1 METIVKCENVYK
13 KIGKKEILKDVSF
26 EINSGDILAFIG
38 PNGAGKTTTIKLML
52 GLQKINKGHISIN
65 GYDIK
70 KNFVK
75 AISKLGAIVENP
87 DTYMYL
93 SGYENL
99 KMAQSLYGI
108 HDEAELQAIIKK
120 IGLEK
125 RIKDK
130 VSKYSLGM
138 RQRLGI
144 GLALV
149 NHPNLLILDEPT
161 NGLDPE
167 GIRDLRNLL
176 KELAKE
182 GMAIFVSSH
191 NLAEL
196 ESFCNKVVIIQNGI
210 IIDSAKT
217 KDLKHNVTESGSV
230 YTIVVDSN
238 KKLSKKYETIDED
251 KVIIKGNKE
260 DVSNA
265 VNDLVGLGKKIYLI
279 TEQELSLEEAFLKK
293 TGGNKID

>member
-1 METIVKCENVYK
+1 METIVKCENVNK
-13 KIGKKEILKDVSF
+13 KIGHKQILKDVSF
-26 EINSGDILAFIG
+26 EVNSGDILAFIG

-52 GLQKINKGHISIN
+52 GLQKITSGNIYIN
-65 GYDIK
+65 GYDVK

-75 AISKLGAIVENP
+75 AINKVGAIVENP

-108 HDEAELQAIIKK
+108 HDEAELKAIIKK
-120 IGLEK
+120 IGLEN
-125 RIKDK
+125 RIHDK

-176 KELAKE
+176 KALANE
-182 GMAIFVSSH
+182 GMAIFISSH

-196 ESFCNKVVIIQNGI
+196 ESFCTKVIIIQNGK
-210 IIDSAKT
+210 IIDSTST
-217 KDLKHNVTESGSV
+217 KKLKHNLEEGNEKYIITL
-230 YTIVVDSN
+230 DNN
-238 KKLSKKYETIDED
+238 KKLGKKYECIDED
-251 KVIIKGNKE
+251 KVIISGNKE
-260 DVSNA
+260 DVAKA
-265 VNDLVGLGKKIYLI
+265 VSDLIGLGKKIYLVV
-279 TEQELSLEEAFLKK
+279 EQEMSLEEAFLKK

>member
-75 AISKLGAIVENP
+75 AISKVGAIVENP

-196 ESFCNKVVIIQNGI
+196 ESFCNKVVIIQNGV